1 MDSKTSILQSRLM
14 NCLETIIELE
24 RDLERLDLGHVLLS
38 EFSQLKD
45 FMERIDQVSVN
56 EEDVRRIE
64 AATSNFLDELKVPLG
79 LGSETPEDGK
89 LVQ

>member
-1 MDSKTSILQSRLM
+1 MESKTTVLQLRLM

-24 RDLERLDLGHVLLS
+24 RDLERLDLGYVLLS

-45 FMERIDQVSVN
+45 FMERIDQVSVD

-79 LGSETPEDGK
+79 VAKDELEDGK

>member
-1 MDSKTSILQSRLM
+1 MDSKTNILQSRLL

-45 FMERIDQVSVN
+45 FMARIDQVSVD

-64 AATSNFLDELKVPLG
+64 AATSNFLDELKIPLG
-79 LGSETPEDGK
+79 LGEDAAEDGK

>member
-1 MDSKTSILQSRLM
+1 MDSKTTVLQSRLM

-45 FMERIDQVSVN
+45 FMERIDQVAVD

-64 AATSNFLDELKVPLG
+64 AATSNFLDELKMPLG
-79 LGSETPEDGK
+79 IMNDELEDGK

>member
-1 MDSKTSILQSRLM
+1 MESKTTILQLRLM

-24 RDLERLDLGHVLLS
+24 RDLERLDLGYVLLS

-45 FMERIDQVSVN
+45 FMERIDQVSVD

-79 LGSETPEDGK
+79 IANDELEDGK